1 MTIDKSAVRARLEAQ
16 RDELAGRVERLQ
28 AAEQEES
35 AHSGNVGGETDTAHE
50 WENAEIRE
58 GEIAEAIDESRQT
71 EAALARLDRGEY
83 GVCAVCGNPIEPERL
98 ELIPEAVRCA
108 QHA

>member
-1 MTIDKSAVRARLEAQ
+1 MTIDENAVRAGLEAQ
-16 RDELAGRVERLQ
+16 RDDLAQRVERLQ
-28 AAEQEES
+28 AAAREET
-35 AHSGNVGGETDTAHE
+35 ARSGNVGGETDNALE

-58 GEIAEAIDESRQT
+58 GEIGESLDELRQI

-83 GVCAVCGNPIEPERL
+83 GICAVCGEPIEPERL